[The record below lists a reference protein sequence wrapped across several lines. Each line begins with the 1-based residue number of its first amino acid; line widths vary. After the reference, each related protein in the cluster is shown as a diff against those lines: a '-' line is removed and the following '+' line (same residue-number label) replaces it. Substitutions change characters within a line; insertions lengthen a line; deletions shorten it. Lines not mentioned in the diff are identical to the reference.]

1 VDFTAVRAG
10 QSVELNWRTGS
21 EQNTKDFMV
30 QHSTGN
36 GTWKNI
42 GNVAAAGFS
51 SSVRSYRFT
60 HTQPVDGRNLY
71 RLLQRDLDG
80 KESLS
85 KVVSVVMPSATSV
98 QVYPVP
104 STNGSVFVKLPADQ
118 VLKVFN
124 STGILMLEQQ
134 GKAGVQSL
142 DLQTLPKG
150 LYYLQAGK
158 ETVRLMLQ

>member
-1 VDFTAVRAG
+1 
-10 QSVELNWRTGS
+10 
-21 EQNTKDFMV
+21 
-30 QHSTGN
+30 
-36 GTWKNI
+36 
-42 GNVAAAGFS
+42 
-51 SSVRSYRFT
+51 
-60 HTQPVDGRNLY
+60 
-71 RLLQRDLDG
+71 
-80 KESLS
+80 
-85 KVVSVVMPSATSV
+85 MPSATSV

-158 ETVRLMLQ
+158 ETVRVILQ